1 MAHRKKVIKSFWDDQ
16 DVDGTCYKLMA
27 EDIKKER
34 ERVGGNFVVA
44 MFCQRGGRD
53 IFREVL
59 NDVIFVVL
67 DIPYELVKARLRR
80 REDDRN
86 TADWLTKDHGRF
98 EQAKSNEPR
107 TLTFKITKESTK
119 EQNADAILRLI
130 NKA

>member
-1 MAHRKKVIKSFWDDQ
+1 M
-16 DVDGTCYKLMA
+16 
-27 EDIKKER
+27 
-34 ERVGGNFVVA
+34 
-44 MFCQRGGRD
+44 
-53 IFREVL
+53 
-59 NDVIFVVL
+59 L

-80 REDDRN
+80 REDDRH